1 MKPFRFLKEAG
12 KAVFQD
18 RYVKKASEMLQ
29 KWDGKCSGSV
39 GMIGAPLSKSSISHS
54 GAAFAPSVIRNMLS
68 SYSTYS
74 IEENVDLGDVHITD
88 FGDIVMH
95 PTDIVKSQNRIKE
108 TMEQLVAA
116 NPETLLIVLG
126 GDHSISYP
134 AISGFQKN
142 WGKVG
147 VIQLD
152 AHHDLRNLEDGGPTN
167 GTPFRHLIESGTIK
181 GRHLIQIGIRDFTN
195 SKAYTEY
202 GKQHGV
208 TIYTMKDVRNREMKD
223 IILESIQQLE
233 KEVNA
238 VYVSVDMDVLDQ
250 AFAPGCPAIG
260 PGGMDSQSLFEAI
273 TLLGEYEI
281 VKAIDIVE
289 IDPMVDFRDM
299 TSRTAAWVIL
309 HFLKGKKKGGWI

>member
-54 GAAFAPSVIRNMLS
+54 GAAFAPSAIRNMLS
-68 SYSTYS
+68 SFSTYS
-74 IEENVDLGDVHITD
+74 IEENIDLEDVQIID

-134 AISGFQKN
+134 VISGFQKH

-167 GTPFRHLIESGTIK
+167 GTPFRHLIESDTIK
-181 GRHLIQIGIRDFTN
+181 GRHLIQIGIRDFAN
-195 SKAYTEY
+195 SKVYTEY
-202 GKQHGV
+202 GKQNGV
-208 TIYTMKDVRNREMKD
+208 TIYTMKDVRNREMKE
-223 IILESIQQLE
+223 IIHESIQQLE
-233 KEVNA
+233 KEVDA

-260 PGGMDSQSLFEAI
+260 PGGMDSHSLFEAI

-281 VKAIDIVE
+281 VKALDIVE
-289 IDPMVDFRDM
+289 IDPMLDFRDM
-299 TSRTAAWVIL
+299 TSRTAAWVTL
-309 HFLKGKKKGGWI
+309 QFLKGKKKGGWI

>member
-1 MKPFRFLKEAG
+1 MHPFRFLKEAG

-29 KWDGKCSGSV
+29 KWDGKLGGRV
-39 GMIGAPLSKSSISHS
+39 GIIGAPLSKSSISHS
-54 GAAFAPSVIRNMLS
+54 GAAFAPSTIRSMLS

-74 IEENVDLGDVHITD
+74 IEENIDLGDIQITD

-108 TMEQLVAA
+108 TIEQLVAA
-116 NPETLLIVLG
+116 NRETFWIVLG

-134 AISGFQKN
+134 AISGFQKH

-147 VIQLD
+147 IIQFD

-167 GTPFRHLIESGTIK
+167 GTPFRNLIESDTIN
-181 GRHLIQIGIRDFTN
+181 GRHLIQIGIRDFAN
-195 SKAYTEY
+195 SKAYTDY
-202 GKQHGV
+202 GKQQGV
-208 TIYTMKDVRNREMKD
+208 TIYTMKDVRSREMKD
-223 IILESIQQLE
+223 IIAESIQQLE
-233 KEVNA
+233 KEVDA

-273 TLLGEYEI
+273 TFLGEKEI
-281 VKAIDIVE
+281 VKALDIVE
-289 IDPMVDFRDM
+289 IDPMMDFRDM

-309 HFLKGKKKGGWI
+309 QFLKGKKKGGWI